1 MSCRRLAATLAGV
14 GFWAGAALAQIEA
27 GGIGD
32 VDPFGRGYLEN
43 DETAMPTDM
52 WKASRTSELLP
63 LMEKVRTV
71 SLTPTERSLLRRVV
85 LSPAARPDGDDA
97 AQVLAQR
104 ARIMFEIG
112 EAEAASD
119 LLSRLEENPSG
130 LDAEAL
136 AIDLQLALGNNATA
150 CEPRNASGQTSSD
163 DAFWAKLRTA
173 CALLVGDLV
182 GADLAAEIA
191 AGRGVDDDWFFNAV
205 YATTTADEDGKPNA
219 KYDSGLNLAL
229 SEAAELEPGDVLTA
243 TERGDL
249 AAAMA
254 RRESLPIG
262 LRVHA
267 AGIAA
272 EAGLIAA
279 DFHRDLFDMLIAQ
292 DGYEATRPIELA
304 LVPPAPDQGDGSDPE
319 PDKGVDDGGAD
330 SGDDAEAPASE
341 TDTDTASRKD
351 GLSEEAIAATANVPA
366 VRAGY
371 LADALAAAAGD
382 AARFAAMSRLLLE
395 DIEALP
401 RTASTSLNSLAFT
414 RAAIAAGDPAL
425 AAAWLGAAS
434 AENAAEQDPFELAW
448 TEGLVLLASGEVSKQ
463 DAMPVADAIADAADT
478 TGKQRAAGQLF
489 AAWTAL
495 DIASSASA
503 RAMLA
508 GLDAP
513 VREIGEWDLLRV
525 GAAAEAGGA
534 GEVVLGVIGFTGGD
548 PARLAPLDLIVL
560 IEALRDIDADDA
572 ARTLALEATGYWKP
586 ISNGNGN

>member
-1 MSCRRLAATLAGV
+1 MSCRRLAATLAGA

-163 DAFWAKLRTA
+163 DAFWAKLRTV

-279 DFHRDLFDMLIAQ
+279 DFHRDLFDMLLAQ
-292 DGYEATRPIELA
+292 DGYEATRPIERA
-304 LVPPAPDQGDGSDPE
+304 LVPPAPDQATKGGETDGD
-319 PDKGVDDGGAD
+319 KV
-330 SGDDAEAPASE
+330 EAPASE
-341 TDTDTASRKD
+341 TVTDTASRTD
-351 GLSEEAIAATANVPA
+351 DLSEEAIAATVNVPA